1 MNGWQNSLGR
11 VALCV
16 TMVSAVTAYAA
27 KDGSDLPDALL
38 KCVSM
43 QDDTERLACFDKE
56 VGNPDVAP
64 EPVQD
69 DGPDPGATA
78 ATETEVEPVQDD
90 RADQGATAA
99 TQTEVEPVAVVAVA
113 ATQPRAEAPASGDT
127 VESFGLSS
135 WKDKED
141 EIREITSTVTN
152 VSKRAYGQ
160 LVVTLANGHVW
171 TEKDPVQGFRVR
183 EGDTLTIRKGTF
195 GGFRMVTSG
204 NISSPAIR
212 ME

>member
-1 MNGWQNSLGR
+1 MNGLQNSLGR
-11 VALCV
+11 IVLCV
-16 TMVSAVTAYAA
+16 TMVGAVTAYAA

-43 QDDTERLACFDKE
+43 QDDSERLACFDKG
-56 VGNPDVAP
+56 VGDLDVAP

-69 DGPDPGATA
+69 DR
-78 ATETEVEPVQDD
+78 VES
-90 RADQGATAA
+90 GATAA
-99 TQTEVEPVAVVAVA
+99 TQTIIEPVAVVPVA
-113 ATQPRAEAPASGDT
+113 ATQPRAEVPASSDT

-135 WKDKED
+135 WKDKEG
-141 EIREITSTVTN
+141 EIREVSSTVAN

-160 LVVTLANGHVW
+160 LVVTLDNGQVW

-195 GGFRMVTSG
+195 GGFRMINSG
-204 NISSPAIR
+204 NRSSPAIR